1 VTRCA
6 FNFTGRAIPGY
17 DAPQCILLRPTASVR
32 DAARCALFVVALTLQ
47 HMALTVV
54 VGAVL
59 LLLSVLPEM
68 LGW

>member
-1 VTRCA
+1 V
-6 FNFTGRAIPGY
+6 G
-17 DAPQCILLRPTASVR
+17 